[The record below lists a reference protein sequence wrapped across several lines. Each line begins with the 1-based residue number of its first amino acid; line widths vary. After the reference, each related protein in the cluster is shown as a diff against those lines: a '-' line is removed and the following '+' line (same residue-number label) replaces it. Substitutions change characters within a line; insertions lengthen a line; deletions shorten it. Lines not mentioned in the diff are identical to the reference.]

1 MLQLYTR
8 VQALLAARDRG
19 ATAVEYAL
27 IVAVIAMVV
36 VVAAIALGDSIA
48 DLFDDAEDCV
58 SAPSSANCQTPT

>member
-1 MLQLYTR
+1 MLQLHTR
-8 VQALLAARDRG
+8 ARALLGSRDRG

-48 DLFDDAEDCV
+48 DLFDSAKDCV
-58 SAPSSANCQTPT
+58 DAPDAANCQTPT

>member
-1 MLQLYTR
+1 MLALHTR
-8 VQALLAARDRG
+8 LRALLANRDRG

-48 DLFDDAEDCV
+48 DLFDSAQDCV
-58 SAPSSANCQTPT
+58 DAPSGANCQTPT